1 MIREQQIL
9 RGVLAH
15 YEGAPTIKVSVD
27 GGNDSVSITAPN
39 HASYRTRFL
48 TESRVTL
55 GIYLKQNLTQKTE
68 LIYQLFQ
75 NKFLTIQY

>member
-39 HASYRTRFL
+39 HASYRL
-48 TESRVTL
+48 S
-55 GIYLKQNLTQKTE
+55 
-68 LIYQLFQ
+68 LIH
-75 NKFLTIQY
+75 I